1 MNGESGTPGQSESE
15 TRRCP
20 HCAQTIPV
28 AANKCDHCGESLAQ
42 GVRVKK
48 ASGLGIAAGI
58 AAILLAIG
66 GALLGPFAV
75 LLLPVALVCC
85 FVAFMQAQRVMGSI
99 GVGLVIVGAASLWH
113 GYEITKYPGPFSTPA
128 VTKARYDQIQE
139 GMTYTQV
146 RAVLGG
152 AEGII
157 MASAHFD
164 GTRWQDGPV
173 VIEDAEGRR
182 TTVSEYRWHNPDSWT
197 TPSWMRVV
205 FHDDR
210 VFSKDQ
216 YGLR

>member
-1 MNGESGTPGQSESE
+1 M
-15 TRRCP
+15 
-20 HCAQTIPV
+20 

-75 LLLPVALVCC
+75 LLLPAALVCC
-85 FVAFMQAQRVMGSI
+85 VVAFMQAQRGMASI
-99 GVGLVIVGAASLWH
+99 GVGLVIIGAASFWH
-113 GYEITKYPGPFSTPA
+113 GYEVTKYPGPFSTPV
-128 VTKARYDQIQE
+128 VTKAGYDQIQE

-152 AEGII
+152 AAGII
-157 MASAHFD
+157 IPD
-164 GTRWQDGPV
+164 GDKIIIKRDSDGHYVYGPV

-182 TTVSEYRWHNPDSWT
+182 TTVSDYRWHNPDSWM